1 LRRVA
6 AVDYGRRRIG
16 LAISDPLGVTV
27 RGLETLVR
35 DRDGDLATAARATAE
50 RLLEARADHLI
61 VGLPLH
67 ASGEESEMSRE
78 ARAFGALLAE
88 ATGLAVEYF
97 DEGLTSWEAEETLKA
112 RGKRLRD
119 AQRRGD
125 VDREAACAILR
136 SWLQEQETRPPQPL
150 EPPEDGA
157 EA

>member
-1 LRRVA
+1 MRRVA

-35 DRDGDLATAARATAE
+35 ERDLPEAVRATTE
-50 RLLEARADHLI
+50 RLREARADHVV

-67 ASGEESEMSRE
+67 TSGEESEMSRE
-78 ARAFGALLAE
+78 ARAFGTALAE
-88 ATGLAVEYF
+88 ASGLEVEYF

-112 RGKRLRD
+112 RGRRLRD

-136 SWLQEQETRPPQPL
+136 SWLLERASQPPVLPDPGEASETG
-150 EPPEDGA
+150 D
-157 EA
+157 